1 MPGPT
6 TGSLALASLGFG
18 AAQADAPAAP
28 TPVIPTVRCQPLGAG
43 CDSISTS
50 AGGATGVKGLNA
62 VDSGSLATN
71 PTGDI
76 EPPDQGL
83 CAGNGSV
90 VETNNIGEIM
100 VFNTALQRQ
109 SAPISLDTVM
119 GLTGRAMEQRRRPVL
134 RV

>member
-6 TGSLALASLGFG
+6 TGSLAPASLGFG
-18 AAQADAPAAP
+18 AAQADTAEAP

-50 AGGATGVKGLNA
+50 SGGATGVKGLNA
-62 VDSGSLATN
+62 VDSASLPTN
-71 PTGDI
+71 PQGDI

-90 VETNNIGEIM
+90 VETNNIGEIL
-100 VFNTALQRQ
+100 VYNTALHRQ
-109 SAPISLDTVM
+109 SAPIPLDTVM
-119 GLTGRAMEQRRRPVL
+119 GLTSPGI
-134 RV
+134 